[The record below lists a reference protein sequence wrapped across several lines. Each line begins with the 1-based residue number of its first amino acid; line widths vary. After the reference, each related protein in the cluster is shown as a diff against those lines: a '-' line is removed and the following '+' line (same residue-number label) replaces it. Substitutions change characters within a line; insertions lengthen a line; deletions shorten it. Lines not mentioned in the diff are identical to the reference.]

1 MISDEPPLQFQTSH
15 PMLFAN
21 YSMTCLI
28 SAVHGEL
35 VLPLLCINRIL
46 FADFEQVIFAVWTL
60 NYLNPT
66 AHRAFL
72 LPYLLNS
79 KCIALAHLFSAYAP
93 PHWEL
98 NCSSS
103 AGYGALMLYRLLETR
118 CNHCWLWASHCFK
131 SFVSPC
137 VFCKF
142 RACFQWELI
151 NIIY

>member
-103 AGYGALMLYRLLETR
+103 AGYGALVLCCLLKTR
-118 CNHCWLWASHCFK
+118 CNSCCFEPVIASGHLF
-131 SFVSPC
+131 SHA
-137 VFCKF
+137 FCKC
-142 RACFQWELI
+142 RACFQWALI